1 MQSRNPVD
9 VGISQIR
16 QRNEIAVEE
25 RQPVIIV
32 FDRQRLSHIGRNH
45 VDKTEHAM
53 IFALTNAVE
62 TRAIK
67 FNAQFLINVFVE
79 RYQFPATVGV
89 LDKKL
94 NLLIGKR
101 KTQIDDVNRI
111 VVVDREDRISRAE
124 LELVGK
130 RIGVNTNNFALVN
143 DAFLP
148 TFDIKKGSLP
158 RRTRAP
164 PNIICSFMIARW
176 KNYSFAGSIS
186 SAFG

>member
-1 MQSRNPVD
+1 MQSRYPVH
-9 VGISQIR
+9 VGVSQIR

-130 RIGVNTNNFALVN
+130 RIAVNTNNFAFINLIS
-143 DAFLP
+143 LP
-148 TFDIKKGSLP
+148 RCCFHIKKGAALSETSSLKYH
-158 RRTRAP
+158 
-164 PNIICSFMIARW
+164 S
-176 KNYSFAGSIS
+176 
-186 SAFG
+186 